1 MLFLPILGI
10 SKMIQLE
17 EVIYLHNVGMTA
29 DDLELN
35 VSLVSGVRAYL
46 KFCGSFKKLFINR
59 NEKGTLSNFWYTCH
73 WVDLFWLIPDIV
85 Q

>member
-46 KFCGSFKKLFINR
+46 KFFGSFKKLFINR

-85 Q
+85 